1 MITLSST
8 RLLIGGMEEGRETSE
23 IGSSPLEASYS
34 TFFFLSDLDYVC
46 TSKLSIKTEA
56 HICSLQPDFIRAMC
70 ARSSLVKLASSLLTT
85 PWTIF
90 AIAGF
95 GKPRCV
101 SAFRQLKTKP
111 PEERIS

>member
-8 RLLIGGMEEGRETSE
+8 RLLIGGMEEGRETRDRLL
-23 IGSSPLEASYS
+23 SSRGLVQ
-34 TFFFLSDLDYVC
+34 FFSFLSDLDYVC

-101 SAFRQLKTKP
+101 SALRQLKTKP
-111 PEERIS
+111 PDERIS